1 MMNTADPEKVEH
13 RPRRLRRARKDRLVA
28 GVAGG
33 LGRYFNLDPLFFRVA
48 LVALVI
54 FGGAGIAVYLLAWVL
69 IPLESAPGEHASR
82 RVPLARRAALVAGF
96 ALLAAGALALLD
108 RLFSVIFAH
117 DWPLAA
123 VVVDP
128 ALVGLLAGYLW
139 MRLRR
144 RAKSGR
150 RLGPD
155 AVTLMRM
162 AFVVAVAGVLTTLA
176 LGSALLAGSGDGKA
190 AAIVVLAT
198 GVLLAASAFS
208 NDGHGRW
215 LIVPV
220 LTVAIAAGIATV
232 ARVDIR
238 GGVGD
243 RYYRPTSLAQLRSAY
258 RLGAGRLELDL
269 RSLRFQP
276 GDETV
281 ELKLGVG
288 EAVVIVPRDLCVATS
303 AHIGIGY
310 VGALERR
317 SGGVEVAWHDDP
329 RPPASSPRLVIESAI
344 GIGTLEV
351 AHSAHRDRHLG
362 EQSLGSDDACFEP
375 NAASGGGQA

>member
-1 MMNTADPEKVEH
+1 MNTSIHESTEH

-28 GVAGG
+28 GIAGG
-33 LGRYFNLDPLFFRVA
+33 LGRYFNLDPLFFRIV
-48 LVALVI
+48 LVALVL
-54 FGGAGIAVYLLAWVL
+54 FGGAGIAVYLLAWAL
-69 IPLESAPGEHASR
+69 IPLESAPGEHAHR
-82 RVPLARRAALVAGF
+82 HAPLARRAALLTGV
-96 ALLAAGALALLD
+96 ALLAVGALALLD
-108 RLFSVIFAH
+108 RLFSLIFSR

-123 VVVDP
+123 VLVDP

-139 MRLRR
+139 LRLRR
-144 RAKSGR
+144 RARASR

-155 AVTLMRM
+155 QVTVMRM
-162 AFVVAVAGVLTTLA
+162 AFAVAVAGILTTLA
-176 LGSALLAGSGDGKA
+176 LASAALAGGGDGKT
-190 AAIVVLAT
+190 AAIVVLAA
-198 GVLLAASAFS
+198 GILLAASAFA
-208 NDGHGRW
+208 NGGRW

-220 LTVAIAAGIATV
+220 LTVAIAAGIACV

-243 RYYRPTSLAQLRSAY
+243 RYYRPTSMAQLRSVY
-258 RLGAGRLELDL
+258 KLGAGRLELDL

-288 EAVVIVPRDLCVATS
+288 EAVVIVPRDLCVATN

-317 SGGVEVAWHDDP
+317 SGGVEVAWRNEP
-329 RPPASSPRLVIESAI
+329 RPPASSPRLVIDSAI

-351 AHSAHRDRHLG
+351 ADSTHRNRHLG
-362 EQSLGSDDACFEP
+362 EQSLGTDDACFEP
-375 NAASGGGQA
+375 SSAASSGGQA